1 MTLQGET
8 PLSLHRWNWDGQHGL
23 VLKGVMEFSGME
35 AGVSSLEM
43 EALEDRVRPT
53 AGALVAQVR

>member
-8 PLSLHRWNWDGQHGL
+8 PLGLHPWNWGGQYGL

-43 EALEDRVRPT
+43 KALEDRVGPT
-53 AGALVAQVR
+53 AGALFAQVR

>member
-8 PLSLHRWNWDGQHGL
+8 PLGLHPWNWGGQYGL
-23 VLKGVMEFSGME
+23 ALKGVIEFSGME
-35 AGVSSLEM
+35 SRVSSLEM